1 VDLIAEQIR
10 VGLGAPLG
18 YTQKDISLS
27 GVGIEY
33 RIIAEDPDNKF
44 EPWVGRI
51 TSFGWIAQDWL
62 KLHSQVPT
70 DREYEIPTDFDP
82 NLALAII
89 WGKDL
94 AEAKARGVEFLN
106 SLVLQGGN
114 AAGEALKSNV
124 EFLKRKTEGI
134 LVF

>member
-1 VDLIAEQIR
+1 M
-10 VGLGAPLG
+10 
-18 YTQKDISLS
+18 
-27 GVGIEY
+27 GIEY

-44 EPWVGRI
+44 APWVGRI
-51 TSFGWIAQDWL
+51 TSFGWPESSWL

-94 AEAKARGVEFLN
+94 AEAKERGVEFLN
-106 SLVLQGGN
+106 SLTLLGEN
-114 AAGEALKSNV
+114 ASGESLRSNI

-134 LVF
+134 LAF